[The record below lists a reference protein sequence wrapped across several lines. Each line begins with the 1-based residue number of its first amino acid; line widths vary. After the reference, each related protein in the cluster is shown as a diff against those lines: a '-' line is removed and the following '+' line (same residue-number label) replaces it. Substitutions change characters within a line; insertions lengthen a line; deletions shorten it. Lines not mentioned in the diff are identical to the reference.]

1 MQLNYRITPAAY
13 KFQLLLEQ
21 QISST
26 TTHKKLSLSSYGI
39 EKNFDPLAVTV
50 LSLSSLGISNKV
62 FFYSSLSFFSSFPFP
77 FPSPSLSFSFPFPS
91 SLSALGIS
99 NKVFFYSSLSFFS
112 SSPSPFLLL
121 PFPFPSLSL
130 PPFLPLVS
138 PIRCFTLP
146 FLLSSP
152 PCPSFSPFPYFPALI
167 LLKGER
173 FLLSATLSPI
183 KLNPFIY
190 SHQFFIIS
198 LFLVCTL
205 RNSHSDLSIF
215 YLSPPLPLLPP
226 PNRCSI
232 LSIGLKYSKI

>member
-21 QISST
+21 QISSN

-62 FFYSSLSFFSSFPFP
+62 FFYSSLSFFSSFPF
-77 FPSPSLSFSFPFPS
+77 
-91 SLSALGIS
+91 
-99 NKVFFYSSLSFFS
+99 
-112 SSPSPFLLL
+112 

>member
-62 FFYSSLSFFSSFPFP
+62 FFYSSLSFFSSF
-77 FPSPSLSFSFPFPS
+77 SFPFPS
-91 SLSALGIS
+91 SLSSLGIS

-138 PIRCFTLP
+138 PIRCFSLP
-146 FLLSSP
+146 FLLFSP
-152 PCPSFSPFPYFPALI
+152 PCPSFSPFPYF
-167 LLKGER
+167 
-173 FLLSATLSPI
+173 S
-183 KLNPFIY
+183 
-190 SHQFFIIS
+190 S
-198 LFLVCTL
+198 LF
-205 RNSHSDLSIF
+205 F
-215 YLSPPLPLLPP
+215 F
-226 PNRCSI
+226 
-232 LSIGLKYSKI
+232 

>member
-50 LSLSSLGISNKV
+50 ISLSS
-62 FFYSSLSFFSSFPFP
+62 
-77 FPSPSLSFSFPFPS
+77 
-91 SLSALGIS
+91 LGIS

-138 PIRCFTLP
+138 PIRCFSLP
-146 FLLSSP
+146 FLL
-152 PCPSFSPFPYFPALI
+152 FS
-167 LLKGER
+167 
-173 FLLSATLSPI
+173 
-183 KLNPFIY
+183 
-190 SHQFFIIS
+190 
-198 LFLVCTL
+198 
-205 RNSHSDLSIF
+205 
-215 YLSPPLPLLPP
+215 
-226 PNRCSI
+226 
-232 LSIGLKYSKI
+232 